1 MFGEGSDHGVVGLS
15 GAVSGLCS
23 ACELSV
29 FWSLLWCLTLFS
41 HCLQILH
48 FFNTPPGLDEETLKQ
63 VFMEGEVVE
72 PKSIKLFPSKSECE
86 DL

>member
-1 MFGEGSDHGVVGLS
+1 MKTEVTRLMVVWCCCYNCYTIFFVAL
-15 GAVSGLCS
+15 A
-23 ACELSV
+23 
-29 FWSLLWCLTLFS
+29 WCLTIIFS
-41 HCLQILH
+41 CLQILH

>member
-1 MFGEGSDHGVVGLS
+1 MKVQFNGSSAAVGVLCIAFEHFGL
-15 GAVSGLCS
+15 
-23 ACELSV
+23 
-29 FWSLLWCLTLFS
+29 WSLLWCLTLFS
-41 HCLQILH
+41 LCLQILH

>member
-1 MFGEGSDHGVVGLS
+1 MKVLEVLIEGQVVGFIVCLS
-15 GAVSGLCS
+15 LLLWQCS
-23 ACELSV
+23 EFKVLSV
-29 FWSLLWCLTLFS
+29 CSL
-41 HCLQILH
+41 CLQILH